1 MVSNKHRS
9 TYEEGKLGDF
19 DYIIVG
25 GGSSGATLAGRLS
38 SNPSVKVLLL
48 EAGPSDGSLK
58 IKVPLGY
65 GSLFYDQ
72 KFNWKYETEPE
83 AELNGRKMYWPRG
96 KVLGGSSAINAMVYV
111 RGHQNDFKDWE
122 KVAPSWSWS
131 NVEPLFKK
139 IEAWKG
145 KSSSARGSSGP
156 VGVSN
161 VERDVHQ
168 LTNKYLEAGQ
178 ELGFPLNGD
187 YNGSHMEGVSV
198 YQTTIAN
205 GLRVSSASAYIS
217 KRNSGRNLRVI
228 TNAHVTK
235 LIFDGRR
242 ATGVCFSQG
251 NRETTVLTD
260 GEVILSAGALNSP
273 HLLYLSGLGP
283 ANELQPHGISVL
295 QDMPHVGRHL
305 QDHIGVDFT
314 LAVNRPSLNQKLR
327 PVLGKFL
334 VGLEYLFFK
343 SGPLAMS
350 LNQAGGFVKSDPS
363 LEAPDLQLYFSPLS
377 YSTAPQGKRPL
388 MNPDPYPA
396 VRLGF
401 NPTKPTSEGW
411 ISLKSSDPF
420 ESPKF
425 VGNYL
430 STEEDK
436 KVMISG
442 MHLMRK
448 FLKTKAMRDIVEE
461 ELSPGSDFN
470 DDKSFMDF
478 ARSEGGTV
486 FHQCGTCRMGKD
498 ISSSV
503 VDESL
508 RVHGIDGLRVA
519 DASIFPRITTGNT
532 NAPSI
537 MVGEKAADIILA
549 EQKI

>member
-9 TYEEGKLGDF
+9 AYEEGKLGDF

-83 AELNGRKMYWPRG
+83 AELTGRKMYWPRG

-111 RGHQNDFKDWE
+111 RGHKNDFNDWA

-161 VERDVHQ
+161 VERDVHP

-187 YNGSHMEGVSV
+187 YNGSNMEGVSV
-198 YQTTIAN
+198 YQTTIVN

-217 KRNSGRNLRVI
+217 KRNSSRNLRVI

-242 ATGVCFSQG
+242 AKGVCFSQG

-283 ANELQPHGISVL
+283 ANELKPHGISVL

-363 LEAPDLQLYFSPLS
+363 LEIPDLQLYFSPLS

-388 MNPDPYPA
+388 MSPDPYPA

-508 RVHGIDGLRVA
+508 KVHGIDGLRVA

>member
-161 VERDVHQ
+161 VERDVHP

-178 ELGFPLNGD
+178 ELGFPLNRD

-273 HLLYLSGLGP
+273 HLLCLSGLGP

-343 SGPLAMS
+343 SGPLALS

-363 LEAPDLQLYFSPLS
+363 LEIPDLQLYFSPLS

-388 MNPDPYPA
+388 MSPDPYPA

-508 RVHGIDGLRVA
+508 KVHGIDGLRVA

>member
-9 TYEEGKLGDF
+9 AYEEGKLGDF

-83 AELNGRKMYWPRG
+83 AELTGRKMYWPRG

-111 RGHQNDFKDWE
+111 RGHKNDFNDWA

-161 VERDVHQ
+161 VERDVHP

-242 ATGVCFSQG
+242 AKGVCFSQG

-363 LEAPDLQLYFSPLS
+363 LEIPDLQLYFSPLS

-388 MNPDPYPA
+388 MSPDPYPA

-508 RVHGIDGLRVA
+508 KVHGIDGLRVV

>member
-111 RGHQNDFKDWE
+111 RGHQNDFKDWA

-145 KSSSARGSSGP
+145 KSSSTRGGSGP

-161 VERDVHQ
+161 VERDVHP

-363 LEAPDLQLYFSPLS
+363 LEIPDLQLYFSPLS

-388 MNPDPYPA
+388 MSPDPYPA

-508 RVHGIDGLRVA
+508 KVHGIDGLRVA

>member
-72 KFNWKYETEPE
+72 KFNWKYETESE

-161 VERDVHQ
+161 VERDVHP

-242 ATGVCFSQG
+242 AIGVCFSQG

-363 LEAPDLQLYFSPLS
+363 LEIPDLQLYFSPLS

-388 MNPDPYPA
+388 MSPDPYPA

-425 VGNYL
+425 IGNYL

-508 RVHGIDGLRVA
+508 KVHGIDGLRVA

>member
-1 MVSNKHRS
+1 M
-9 TYEEGKLGDF
+9 GDF

-131 NVEPLFKK
+131 NVEPFFKK

-161 VERDVHQ
+161 VERDVHP

-242 ATGVCFSQG
+242 AIGVCFSQG
-251 NRETTVLTD
+251 NRETTVLTH

-327 PVLGKFL
+327 PVLGKLL

-388 MNPDPYPA
+388 MSPDPYPA

-508 RVHGIDGLRVA
+508 KVHGIDGLRVA

>member
-1 MVSNKHRS
+1 M
-9 TYEEGKLGDF
+9 GDF

-83 AELNGRKMYWPRG
+83 AELNGRRMYWPRG

-111 RGHQNDFKDWE
+111 RGHQNDFKDWA

-161 VERDVHQ
+161 VERDVHP

-178 ELGFPLNGD
+178 ELGFPLNRD

-242 ATGVCFSQG
+242 AIGVCFSQG

-388 MNPDPYPA
+388 MSPDPYPA

-508 RVHGIDGLRVA
+508 KVHGIDGLRVA

>member
-9 TYEEGKLGDF
+9 AYEEGKLGDF
-19 DYIIVG
+19 DYIIIG

-48 EAGPSDGSLK
+48 EAGPSGEALK

-83 AELNGRKMYWPRG
+83 AELNGRRMYWPRG

-111 RGHQNDFKDWE
+111 RGHQNDFKDWA

-161 VERDVHQ
+161 VERDVHP

-178 ELGFPLNGD
+178 ELGFPLNSD

-217 KRNSGRNLRVI
+217 KRNTGRNLRVI

-242 ATGVCFSQG
+242 AIGVCFSQG
-251 NRETTVLTD
+251 NRETTVLTH

-388 MNPDPYPA
+388 MSPDPYPA

-425 VGNYL
+425 IGNYL

-508 RVHGIDGLRVA
+508 KVHGIDGLRVA

>member
-1 MVSNKHRS
+1 M
-9 TYEEGKLGDF
+9 GDF
-19 DYIIVG
+19 DYIVVG
-25 GGSSGATLAGRLS
+25 GGSSGATLAGRLAED
-38 SNPSVKVLLL
+38 PTLKVLLL

-83 AELNGRKMYWPRG
+83 AELNGRRMYWPRG

-111 RGHQNDFKDWE
+111 RGHQHDFKDWA
-122 KVAPSWSWS
+122 KVAPNWNWS

-145 KSSSARGSSGP
+145 EYSSARGGSGP

-161 VERDVHQ
+161 VERDVHP

-178 ELGFPLNGD
+178 ELGFPLNRD

-242 ATGVCFSQG
+242 AIGVCFSQG

-388 MNPDPYPA
+388 MSPDPYPA

>member
-9 TYEEGKLGDF
+9 AYEEGKLGDF

-83 AELNGRKMYWPRG
+83 AELNGRRMYWPRG

-111 RGHQNDFKDWE
+111 RGHQNDFKDWA

-145 KSSSARGSSGP
+145 ESSSARGSSGP

-161 VERDVHQ
+161 VERDVHP

-178 ELGFPLNGD
+178 ELGFPLNRD

-242 ATGVCFSQG
+242 AIGVCFSQG

-363 LEAPDLQLYFSPLS
+363 LEIPDLQLYFSPLS

-388 MNPDPYPA
+388 MSPDPYPA

-508 RVHGIDGLRVA
+508 KVHGIDGLRVA

>member
-161 VERDVHQ
+161 VERDVHP

-283 ANELQPHGISVL
+283 ASELQPHGISVL
-295 QDMPHVGRHL
+295 QDMPHVGCHL

-388 MNPDPYPA
+388 MSPDPYPA

-508 RVHGIDGLRVA
+508 KVHGIDGLRVA

>member
-161 VERDVHQ
+161 VERDVHP

-388 MNPDPYPA
+388 MSPDPYPA

-461 ELSPGSDFN
+461 ELSPGSDFY

-508 RVHGIDGLRVA
+508 KVHGIDGLRVA

>member
-1 MVSNKHRS
+1 M
-9 TYEEGKLGDF
+9 GDF

-25 GGSSGATLAGRLS
+25 GGSSGAALAGRLS

-65 GSLFYDQ
+65 GSLFYDR

-83 AELNGRKMYWPRG
+83 AELNGRRMYWPRG

-111 RGHQNDFKDWE
+111 RGHQNDFEDWE

-145 KSSSARGSSGP
+145 KSSSDRGSSGP

-161 VERDVHQ
+161 VERDVHP
-168 LTNKYLEAGQ
+168 LTNKYLQAGQ
-178 ELGFPLNGD
+178 ELGFPLNSD

-334 VGLEYLFFK
+334 VGLEYLFFR

-350 LNQAGGFVKSDPS
+350 LNQAGGFVKSNPS
-363 LEAPDLQLYFSPLS
+363 LEIPDLQLYFSPLS
-377 YSTAPQGKRPL
+377 YSTAPQDKRPL
-388 MNPDPYPA
+388 MSPDPYPA

-508 RVHGIDGLRVA
+508 KVHGIDGLRVA

>member
-9 TYEEGKLGDF
+9 AYEEGKLGDF

-83 AELNGRKMYWPRG
+83 AELTGRKMYWPRG

-111 RGHQNDFKDWE
+111 RGHQNDFKDWA

-161 VERDVHQ
+161 VERDVHP

-178 ELGFPLNGD
+178 ELGFPLNSD

-388 MNPDPYPA
+388 MSPDPYPA

-508 RVHGIDGLRVA
+508 KVHGIDGLRVA

>member
-111 RGHQNDFKDWE
+111 RGHQNDFKDWA

-161 VERDVHQ
+161 VERDVHP

-363 LEAPDLQLYFSPLS
+363 LETPDLQLYFSPLS

-388 MNPDPYPA
+388 MSPDPYPA

-508 RVHGIDGLRVA
+508 KVHGIDGLRVA

>member
-161 VERDVHQ
+161 VERDVHP

-363 LEAPDLQLYFSPLS
+363 LETPDLQLYFSPLS

-388 MNPDPYPA
+388 MSPDPYPA

-508 RVHGIDGLRVA
+508 KVHGIDGLRVA

>member
-1 MVSNKHRS
+1 VVSNKHRS
-9 TYEEGKLGDF
+9 AYEEGKLGDF

-83 AELNGRKMYWPRG
+83 AELTGRKMYWPRG

-111 RGHQNDFKDWE
+111 RGHQNDFKDWA

-161 VERDVHQ
+161 VERDVHP

-178 ELGFPLNGD
+178 ELGFPLNRD

-242 ATGVCFSQG
+242 AIGVCFSQG

-363 LEAPDLQLYFSPLS
+363 LEIPDLQLYFSPLS

-388 MNPDPYPA
+388 MSPDPYPA

-508 RVHGIDGLRVA
+508 KVHGIDGLRVA

>member
-9 TYEEGKLGDF
+9 AYEEGKLGDF

-38 SNPSVKVLLL
+38 SNPSIKVLLL

-83 AELNGRKMYWPRG
+83 AELTGRKMYWPRG
-96 KVLGGSSAINAMVYV
+96 KVLGGSSAINAMVYA
-111 RGHQNDFKDWE
+111 RGHQNDFKDWA

-161 VERDVHQ
+161 VESDVHP

-178 ELGFPLNGD
+178 ELGFPLNSD

-242 ATGVCFSQG
+242 AIGVCFSQG

-283 ANELQPHGISVL
+283 ANELKPHGISVL

-363 LEAPDLQLYFSPLS
+363 LEIPDLQLYFSPLS

-388 MNPDPYPA
+388 MSPDPYPA

-448 FLKTKAMRDIVEE
+448 FLQTKAMRDIVEE

-508 RVHGIDGLRVA
+508 KVHGIDGLRVV

>member
-1 MVSNKHRS
+1 VVSNKQPV
-9 TYEEGKLGDF
+9 TCKEESLDDF

-25 GGSSGATLAGRLS
+25 AGSSGATLAGRLAED
-38 SNPSVKVLLL
+38 PSVKVLLL
-48 EAGPSDGSLK
+48 EAGPSDGSFK

-83 AELNGRKMYWPRG
+83 TELNGRKMYWPRG

-111 RGHQNDFKDWE
+111 RGHPEDYKEWA
-122 KVAPSWSWS
+122 KVAPNWNWKD
-131 NVEPLFKK
+131 VEPYFKK
-139 IEAWKG
+139 MEAWKG
-145 KSSSARGSSGP
+145 KDCPTRGKSGP

-161 VERDVHQ
+161 VENDVHP

-178 ELGFPLNGD
+178 ELGFPYNSD
-187 YNGSHMEGVSV
+187 YNGRHMEGVSV
-198 YQTTIAN
+198 YQTTTLN
-205 GLRVSSASAYIS
+205 GLRVSSASAYIT
-217 KRNSGRNLRVI
+217 KKTRKKNLKI
-228 TNAHVTK
+228 ISNAHVTEL
-235 LIFDGRR
+235 LIKDRR
-242 ATGVCFSQG
+242 AIGLSFFQG
-251 NRETTVLTD
+251 NKKTTVLTN

-273 HLLYLSGLGP
+273 QLLYLAGLGP
-283 ANELQPHGISVL
+283 SQELKSHGIPIV
-295 QDMPHVGRHL
+295 QDMPDVGRHL
-305 QDHIGVDFT
+305 QDHIGIDFT

-327 PVLGKFL
+327 PFLGKL
-334 VGLEYLFFK
+334 MVGLEYFFFR

-350 LNQAGGFVKSDPS
+350 LNQAGGFIKSDES
-363 LEAPDLQLYFSPLS
+363 LGSPDLQLYFSPLS

-388 MNPDPYPA
+388 MSPDPYPA

-436 KVMISG
+436 KVMVSG

-448 FLKTKAMRDIVEE
+448 FLQTNAMKDIVEQE
-461 ELSPGSDFN
+461 IAPGSDIV
-470 DDKSFMDF
+470 DDESLMDF
-478 ARSEGGTV
+478 ARNEGGTV

-498 ISSSV
+498 ISCSV
-503 VDESL
+503 VDERL
-508 RVHGIDGLRVA
+508 RVHGISGLRIV
-519 DASIFPRITTGNT
+519 DASIFPRISTGNT
-532 NAPSI
+532 NAPAI
-537 MVGEKAADIILA
+537 MVGEKAADIITA
-549 EQKI
+549 DRKS

>member
-1 MVSNKHRS
+1 VVSNKHRS
-9 TYEEGKLGDF
+9 AYEEGKLGDF

-83 AELNGRKMYWPRG
+83 AELTGRKMYWPRG

-111 RGHQNDFKDWE
+111 RGHQNDFKDWA

-161 VERDVHQ
+161 VERDVHP

-178 ELGFPLNGD
+178 ELGFPLNSD

-242 ATGVCFSQG
+242 AIGVCFSQG
-251 NRETTVLTD
+251 NRETTVLTH

-388 MNPDPYPA
+388 MSPDPYPA

-508 RVHGIDGLRVA
+508 KVHGIDGLRVA

>member
-1 MVSNKHRS
+1 M
-9 TYEEGKLGDF
+9 GDF

-111 RGHQNDFKDWE
+111 RGHQNDFKDWA

-161 VERDVHQ
+161 VERDVHP

-178 ELGFPLNGD
+178 ELGFPLNRD
-187 YNGSHMEGVSV
+187 YNGSDMEGVSV

-242 ATGVCFSQG
+242 AKGVCFSQG

-295 QDMPHVGRHL
+295 QDIPHVGRHL

-343 SGPLAMS
+343 AGPLAMS

-363 LEAPDLQLYFSPLS
+363 LEIPDLQLYFSPLS

-388 MNPDPYPA
+388 MSPDPYPA

-508 RVHGIDGLRVA
+508 KVHGIDGLRVA

>member
-1 MVSNKHRS
+1 VVSNKHRS
-9 TYEEGKLGDF
+9 AYEEGKLGDF

-58 IKVPLGY
+58 IKVPLCY

-83 AELNGRKMYWPRG
+83 AELTGRKMYWPRG

-111 RGHQNDFKDWE
+111 RGHKNDFNDWA

-161 VERDVHQ
+161 VERDVHP

-178 ELGFPLNGD
+178 ELGFPLNRD
-187 YNGSHMEGVSV
+187 YNGSDMEGVSV

-242 ATGVCFSQG
+242 AKGVCFSQG

-295 QDMPHVGRHL
+295 QDIPHVGRHL

-343 SGPLAMS
+343 AGPLAMS

-363 LEAPDLQLYFSPLS
+363 LEIPDLQLYFSPLS

-388 MNPDPYPA
+388 MSPDPYPA

-508 RVHGIDGLRVA
+508 KVHGIDGLRVA

>member
-9 TYEEGKLGDF
+9 AYEEGKLGDF

-161 VERDVHQ
+161 VERDVHP

-388 MNPDPYPA
+388 MSPDPYPA

-425 VGNYL
+425 IGNYL

-508 RVHGIDGLRVA
+508 KVHGIDGLRVA

>member
-9 TYEEGKLGDF
+9 AYEEGKLGDF

-161 VERDVHQ
+161 VERDVHP

-187 YNGSHMEGVSV
+187 YSGSHMEGVSV

-283 ANELQPHGISVL
+283 ANELQSHGISVL

-388 MNPDPYPA
+388 MSPDPYPA

-508 RVHGIDGLRVA
+508 KVHGIDGLRVA

>member
-9 TYEEGKLGDF
+9 AYEEGKLGDF

-111 RGHQNDFKDWE
+111 RGHQNDFKDWA

-139 IEAWKG
+139 IEDWKG

-161 VERDVHQ
+161 VERDVHP

-178 ELGFPLNGD
+178 ELGFPLNRD

-242 ATGVCFSQG
+242 AIGVCFSQG

-363 LEAPDLQLYFSPLS
+363 LEIPDLQLYFSPLS

-388 MNPDPYPA
+388 MSPDPYPA

-508 RVHGIDGLRVA
+508 KVHGIDGLRVA

>member
-1 MVSNKHRS
+1 M
-9 TYEEGKLGDF
+9 GDF

-161 VERDVHQ
+161 VERDVHP

-217 KRNSGRNLRVI
+217 KRNSSRNLRVI

-242 ATGVCFSQG
+242 AIGVCFSQG

-273 HLLYLSGLGP
+273 HLLCLSGLGP

-343 SGPLAMS
+343 SGPLALS

-363 LEAPDLQLYFSPLS
+363 LEIPDLQLYFSPLS

-388 MNPDPYPA
+388 MSPDPYPA

-508 RVHGIDGLRVA
+508 KVHGIDGLRVA

>member
-1 MVSNKHRS
+1 VVSNKHRS

-111 RGHQNDFKDWE
+111 RGHQNDFKDWA

-161 VERDVHQ
+161 VERDVHP

-178 ELGFPLNGD
+178 ELGFPLNRD

-388 MNPDPYPA
+388 MSPDPYPA

>member
-1 MVSNKHRS
+1 
-9 TYEEGKLGDF
+9 LGDF

-25 GGSSGATLAGRLS
+25 GGSSGATLAGRLAAD
-38 SNPSVKVLLL
+38 PSLKVLLL

-83 AELNGRKMYWPRG
+83 PELKGRRMYWPRG

-111 RGHQNDFKDWE
+111 RGHPNDYEEWAG
-122 KVAPSWSWS
+122 VAPSWNWS
-131 NVEPLFKK
+131 NVEPYFKK
-139 IEAWKG
+139 MESWKG
-145 KSSSARGSSGP
+145 EESPFRGKSGP

-161 VERDVHQ
+161 VENDVHP

-178 ELGFPLNGD
+178 ELGFPYNRD
-187 YNGSHMEGVSV
+187 YNGSHMEGVAV
-198 YQTTIAN
+198 YQTTTFN
-205 GLRVSSASAYIS
+205 GLRVSSASAYIAKKKRS
-217 KRNSGRNLRVI
+217 KNLKVI
-228 TNAHVTK
+228 SNALVTK
-235 LIFDGRR
+235 LIFEGKRVV
-242 ATGVCFSQG
+242 GISFFQG
-251 NRETTVLTD
+251 NKETKVLTR
-260 GEVILSAGALNSP
+260 GEVILSAGALSSP
-273 HLLYLSGLGP
+273 QLLYLSGLGP
-283 ANELQPHGISVL
+283 ANELKSHGISVL

-314 LAVNRPSLNQKLR
+314 LVVNRPSLNQKLR
-327 PVLGKFL
+327 PVLGKL
-334 VGLEYLFFK
+334 MVGLEYLFLR

-350 LNQAGGFVKSDPS
+350 LNQAGGFVKSEPS
-363 LEAPDLQLYFSPLS
+363 LGSPDLQLYFSPLS

-388 MNPDPYPA
+388 MSPDPYPA

-411 ISLKSSDPF
+411 ISLESPDPLK
-420 ESPKF
+420 SPKF

-448 FLKTKAMRDIVEE
+448 FLQTKAMKNIVDEE
-461 ELSPGSDFN
+461 ISPGSDIK
-470 DDKSFMDF
+470 DDESLMGF
-478 ARSEGGTV
+478 ARDEGGTV
-486 FHQCGTCRMGKD
+486 FHQCGTCRMGTD
-498 ISSSV
+498 IFSSV
-503 VDESL
+503 VDEGLS
-508 RVHGIDGLRVA
+508 VHGIKGLRIV

-532 NAPSI
+532 NAPAI

-549 EQKI
+549 DRKL

>member
-111 RGHQNDFKDWE
+111 RGHQNDFKDWA

-161 VERDVHQ
+161 VERDVHP

-388 MNPDPYPA
+388 MSPDPYPA

-425 VGNYL
+425 IGNYL

-508 RVHGIDGLRVA
+508 KVHGIDGLRVA

>member
-9 TYEEGKLGDF
+9 AYEEGKLGDF

-83 AELNGRKMYWPRG
+83 AELNGRRMYWPRG

-111 RGHQNDFKDWE
+111 RGHQNDFKDWA

-145 KSSSARGSSGP
+145 EYSSARGGSGP

-161 VERDVHQ
+161 VERDVHP

-178 ELGFPLNGD
+178 ELGFPLNRD

-217 KRNSGRNLRVI
+217 KRNTGRNLRVI

-327 PVLGKFL
+327 PVLRKFL

-388 MNPDPYPA
+388 MSPDPYPA

-425 VGNYL
+425 IGNYL

>member
-83 AELNGRKMYWPRG
+83 AELTGRKMYWPRG

-111 RGHQNDFKDWE
+111 RGHQNDFKDWA

-145 KSSSARGSSGP
+145 EYSSARGGSGP

-161 VERDVHQ
+161 VERDVHP

-178 ELGFPLNGD
+178 ELGFPLNRD

-388 MNPDPYPA
+388 MSPDPYPA

-508 RVHGIDGLRVA
+508 KVHGIDGLRVA

>member
-1 MVSNKHRS
+1 M
-9 TYEEGKLGDF
+9 GDF

-25 GGSSGATLAGRLS
+25 GGSSGATLAGRLAAD
-38 SNPSVKVLLL
+38 PSLKVLLL

-83 AELNGRKMYWPRG
+83 PELKGRRMYWPRG

-111 RGHQNDFKDWE
+111 RGHPKDYEEWAD
-122 KVAPSWSWS
+122 VAPSWNWN
-131 NVEPLFKK
+131 NVEPYFKK
-139 IEAWKG
+139 IESWKG
-145 KSSSARGSSGP
+145 EESPVRGKSGP

-161 VERDVHQ
+161 VENDVHP

-178 ELGFPLNGD
+178 ELGFPYNRD
-187 YNGSHMEGVSV
+187 YNGNHMEGVAV
-198 YQTTIAN
+198 YQTTTSN
-205 GLRVSSASAYIS
+205 GLRVSSASAYIAKKKRS
-217 KRNSGRNLRVI
+217 KNLRVI
-228 TNAHVTK
+228 PNAHVTK
-235 LIFDGRR
+235 LIFEGRR
-242 ATGVCFSQG
+242 VTGVSFFQG
-251 NRETTVLTD
+251 NKETKVLTR

-273 HLLYLSGLGP
+273 QLLNLSGLGP
-283 ANELQPHGISVL
+283 ANELKSHGIPVL

-327 PVLGKFL
+327 PVLGKL
-334 VGLEYLFFK
+334 MVGLEYLFLR

-350 LNQAGGFVKSDPS
+350 LNQAGGFVKSEPS
-363 LEAPDLQLYFSPLS
+363 LGSPDLQLYFSPLS

-388 MNPDPYPA
+388 MSPDPYPA

-411 ISLKSSDPF
+411 ISLESSDPRK
-420 ESPKF
+420 SPKF

-430 STEEDK
+430 STKEDK

-448 FLKTKAMRDIVEE
+448 FLQTKAMKTIVEE
-461 ELSPGSDFN
+461 EISPGPDFK
-470 DDKSFMDF
+470 DDESFMNF
-478 ARSEGGTV
+478 ARDEGGTV

-498 ISSSV
+498 VSSSV

-508 RVHGIDGLRVA
+508 NVHGTIGLRVV

-532 NAPSI
+532 NAPAI
-537 MVGEKAADIILA
+537 MVGEKAADTILA
-549 EQKI
+549 DRKL

>member
-9 TYEEGKLGDF
+9 AYEEGKLGDF

-83 AELNGRKMYWPRG
+83 AELTGRKMYWPRG

-111 RGHQNDFKDWE
+111 RGHQNDFKDWA

-161 VERDVHQ
+161 VERDVHP

-363 LEAPDLQLYFSPLS
+363 LEIPDLQLYFSPLS

-388 MNPDPYPA
+388 MSPDPYPA

-508 RVHGIDGLRVA
+508 KVHGIDGLRVA

>member
-9 TYEEGKLGDF
+9 AYEEGKLGDF

-83 AELNGRKMYWPRG
+83 AELNGRRMYWPRG

-161 VERDVHQ
+161 VERDVHP

-217 KRNSGRNLRVI
+217 KRNSGKNLRVI

-273 HLLYLSGLGP
+273 QLLYLSGLGP
-283 ANELQPHGISVL
+283 ASELQPHGISVL

-377 YSTAPQGKRPL
+377 YSTAPHGKRPL
-388 MNPDPYPA
+388 MSPDPYPA

-442 MHLMRK
+442 IHLMRK
-448 FLKTKAMRDIVEE
+448 FLKTKAMRDIVKE

-486 FHQCGTCRMGKD
+486 FHQCGTCRMGKG

-508 RVHGIDGLRVA
+508 KVHGIDSLRVA

>member
-388 MNPDPYPA
+388 MSPDPYPA

>member
-1 MVSNKHRS
+1 M
-9 TYEEGKLGDF
+9 GDF

-83 AELNGRKMYWPRG
+83 AELTGRKMYWPRG

-111 RGHQNDFKDWE
+111 RGHQNDFKDWA

-145 KSSSARGSSGP
+145 EYSSARGGSGP

-161 VERDVHQ
+161 VERDVHP

-178 ELGFPLNGD
+178 ELGFPLNRD

-217 KRNSGRNLRVI
+217 KRNTGRNLRVI

-388 MNPDPYPA
+388 MSPDPYPA

-508 RVHGIDGLRVA
+508 KVHGIDGLRVA

>member
-1 MVSNKHRS
+1 M
-9 TYEEGKLGDF
+9 GDF

-83 AELNGRKMYWPRG
+83 AELDGRRMYWPRG

-111 RGHQNDFKDWE
+111 RGHQNDFKDWA

-145 KSSSARGSSGP
+145 ESSSARGGSGP

-161 VERDVHQ
+161 VERDVHP

-178 ELGFPLNGD
+178 ELGFPLNRD

-205 GLRVSSASAYIS
+205 GFRVSSASAYIS

-242 ATGVCFSQG
+242 ATGVCFSKG

-327 PVLGKFL
+327 PVLGKLL

-388 MNPDPYPA
+388 MSPDPYPA

-478 ARSEGGTV
+478 ARGEGGTV

-508 RVHGIDGLRVA
+508 KVHGIDGLRVA

>member
-9 TYEEGKLGDF
+9 AYEEGKLGDF

-65 GSLFYDQ
+65 GTLFYDQ

-83 AELNGRKMYWPRG
+83 AELNGRRMYWPRG

-111 RGHQNDFKDWE
+111 RGHQNDFKDWA

-161 VERDVHQ
+161 VERDVHP

-178 ELGFPLNGD
+178 ELGFPLNRD

-242 ATGVCFSQG
+242 AIGVCFSQG

-363 LEAPDLQLYFSPLS
+363 LEIPDLQLYFSPLS

-388 MNPDPYPA
+388 MSPDPYPA

-425 VGNYL
+425 IGNYL

-508 RVHGIDGLRVA
+508 KVHGIDGLRVA

>member
-1 MVSNKHRS
+1 M
-9 TYEEGKLGDF
+9 GDF
-19 DYIIVG
+19 DYIVVG
-25 GGSSGATLAGRLS
+25 GGSSGATLAGRLAED
-38 SNPSVKVLLL
+38 PTLKVLLL

-83 AELNGRKMYWPRG
+83 AELNGRRMYWPRG

-161 VERDVHQ
+161 VERDVHP

-260 GEVILSAGALNSP
+260 REVILSAGALNSP

-334 VGLEYLFFK
+334 AGLEYIFFK

-388 MNPDPYPA
+388 MSPDPYPA

-508 RVHGIDGLRVA
+508 KVHGIDGLRVA